1 MMDGFQAYKYAMAV
15 NLHFN
20 TEEYDCFKYNFK
32 TKVTQKT
39 YWGRPDKYQLT
50 KIGKRFKKEK
60 DIIRYF
66 AAHQVAGNKWVGDMI
81 RDERTYT
88 DFIKRMDSLSYLVK
102 TDLEQF
108 TETKDFNHLLMVE
121 DGGYPPIINK
131 YLEEEVSL
139 ETVCVLDKL
148 TGFIEWANQLVSDTI
163 LWPEISDKVTKY
175 KQFLEY
181 DEKKMRNL
189 IVGIF
194 K

>member
-1 MMDGFQAYKYAMAV
+1 
-15 NLHFN
+15 
-20 TEEYDCFKYNFK
+20 
-32 TKVTQKT
+32 
-39 YWGRPDKYQLT
+39 
-50 KIGKRFKKEK
+50 
-60 DIIRYF
+60 
-66 AAHQVAGNKWVGDMI
+66 MI
-81 RDERTYT
+81 RDEKTYT

-102 TDLEQF
+102 NDLEQF
-108 TETKDFNHLLMVE
+108 TETKEFNHLLMVDE